1 MDQRIIEEL
10 RKITD
15 EEKQILMGR
24 IGVDQ
29 SIYQEDDKITRDRNI
44 FDAKKLLDAGKLISI
59 RKHTRFVHF
68 PKHSHNYVEV
78 MYMCTGSTRHVINGD
93 DMVLR
98 AGELLF
104 LNQNAT
110 QEIYPAGEEDIG
122 INFIILPGFFDYALR
137 MMDGEDNTLR
147 RFVIDCLKGED
158 NQASYMHF
166 KVADILPVQNLVEN
180 LIWTLMNHQQNK
192 RNMNQVTM
200 GLLLL
205 QILNHLDT
213 VETDMQ
219 NDGQKLVMS
228 VLNFIEER
236 YKDGELSDLAKEL
249 HYDLYWLSKEIKK
262 KTGQNFTDLLQA
274 KRLSQAAYLL
284 THTAMTIS
292 DIAIAVG
299 YENVSYFH
307 RIFYK
312 KYEMTPRQ
320 YRMSS
325 K

>member
-1 MDQRIIEEL
+1 MNQEIIEEL

-15 EEKQILMGR
+15 EEQQILMGR
-24 IGVDQ
+24 SDIDQ
-29 SIYQEDDKITRDRNI
+29 GIYQESTSISPNKNI
-44 FDAKKLLDAGKLISI
+44 FEAKKLLEVGKLISI
-59 RKHTRFVHF
+59 RKHTRFIHF

-78 MYMCTGSTRHVINGD
+78 IYMCTGSTHHIINGD
-93 DMVLR
+93 DVVLKE
-98 AGELLF
+98 GELLF
-104 LNQNAT
+104 LNQNAI
-110 QEIYPAGEEDIG
+110 QEIYPAGEEDIA
-122 INFIILPGFFDYALR
+122 INFIILPGFFDYALK
-137 MMDGEDNTLR
+137 MMDGEDNALR
-147 RFVIDCLKGED
+147 RFVISCLRGEED
-158 NQASYMHF
+158 QASYMHF
-166 KVADILPVQNLVEN
+166 KVAGILPVQNLVEN

-192 RNMNQVTM
+192 RSMNQATM

-213 VETDMQ
+213 IETDTK
-219 NDGQKLVMS
+219 NEGQKLVIN
-228 VLNFIEER
+228 VLNFIEEH
-236 YKDGELSDLAKEL
+236 YKDGELCDLAKEL

-284 THTAMTIS
+284 THTCMNVS
-292 DIAIAVG
+292 DIASAVG

-312 KYEMTPRQ
+312 KYNMTPRQ
-320 YRMSS
+320 YRTNC